1 MDVQLSVSLT
11 LLGLS
16 LRVIAGIVSQSKV
29 QLSGRAP
36 AHNARALGL
45 IPSTLNSVLKSSFIG
60 MSVLGP
66 CP

>member
-16 LRVIAGIVSQSKV
+16 LRVIAGNVSQSRL

-36 AHNARALGL
+36 AQNARALGL
-45 IPSTLNSVLKSSFIG
+45 IPATQNSVLKSSFIG
-60 MSVLGP
+60 MSVLAP